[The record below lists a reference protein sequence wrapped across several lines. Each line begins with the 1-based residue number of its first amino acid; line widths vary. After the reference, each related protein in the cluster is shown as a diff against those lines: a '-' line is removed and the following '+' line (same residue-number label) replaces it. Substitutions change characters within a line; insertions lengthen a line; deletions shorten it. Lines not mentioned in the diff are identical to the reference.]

1 MTIFDD
7 VYVNMFTRSLL
18 IPGGEM
24 SIDNITL
31 ESIIKITNNKKDNIL
46 IILKSLSNALK
57 EYNSTNGQ
65 YIYQELLNIYKGY

>member
-1 MTIFDD
+1 
-7 VYVNMFTRSLL
+7 
-18 IPGGEM
+18 M

-31 ESIIKITNNKKDNIL
+31 ESIIKITNNKKNNIL

-57 EYNSTNGQ
+57 EYNSTNGK